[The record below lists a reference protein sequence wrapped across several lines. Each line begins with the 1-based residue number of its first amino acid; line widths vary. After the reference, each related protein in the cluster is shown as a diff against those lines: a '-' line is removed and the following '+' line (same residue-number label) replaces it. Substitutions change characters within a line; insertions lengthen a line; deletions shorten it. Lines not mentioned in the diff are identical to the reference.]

1 MNPESAKRDQYRHL
15 ARKEGYRSRASYKL
29 LQIDKKFKILTRGDV
44 VVDFGCAPGGWLQV
58 VVDKISSSGFVLGLD
73 LEEIKNINNAKTL
86 ISNVNDP
93 NIVEIVLKNIP
104 KRADVVLSDLSPNVS
119 GIWMLDHFKQ
129 IEMTRKVVSTFL
141 SILREGG
148 KSVLKTFE
156 GEELS
161 IFINELK
168 TKFSKV
174 KISKPSASRGSSSEI
189 YMICEDFHGKL

>member
-1 MNPESAKRDQYRHL
+1 M
-15 ARKEGYRSRASYKL
+15 
-29 LQIDKKFKILTRGDV
+29 TRGDV